1 MIEWVKERLIA
12 AWRALV
18 LGLLSFLGGLPLLIL
33 TILSI
38 AFIPLFGAGLVLL
51 PAVTNAVRQL
61 ANQRRELATRWSGV
75 TIPEPYRPEPAAT
88 GNDLTTMW
96 RRVQW
101 ILTDPATWRD
111 VAWMAV
117 SPVNFVLGLLPAAM
131 ISSGIQGLILAPL
144 IAIQVPGVH
153 AGLDWVVKAPAGVW
167 VGIGQFVVLIPLGL
181 LIAPIALQA
190 HQRFAATLLSPT
202 AAAVL
207 SWRVDTLTESR
218 AQVVGDQA
226 AALRQIER
234 DLHDGAQA
242 RLVALSMNLGMAS
255 DMFDSD
261 PQRAQQLV
269 AEAHAA
275 SQTALT
281 ELRGLVR
288 GIQPPVLAERGLA
301 AAIEAVAF
309 TLPVPVRVVAAIP
322 AEVPA
327 PAETAVYF
335 AVTECLAN
343 IVKHAHAT
351 SATVDLRAVAG
362 AIRATVSD
370 DGIGGADARRGTGL
384 AGVTR
389 RLEALDG
396 TLTVL
401 SPDGGPTVVTLEVP
415 CASLSPRTTHSSGT
429 A

>member
-1 MIEWVKERLIA
+1 MTEWIKDRLIA

-61 ANQRRELATRWSGV
+61 ANQRRELAARWSGV
-75 TIPEPYRPEPAAT
+75 TIPEPYRPEPTAT
-88 GNDLTTMW
+88 GNDLTIMW
-96 RRVQW
+96 RRAQW

-117 SPVNFVLGLLPAAM
+117 SPVNFALGLLPAAM
-131 ISSGIQGLILAPL
+131 ISSGIQGIILAPL

-190 HQRFAATLLSPT
+190 HQHFAATLLSPT

-207 SWRVDTLTESR
+207 SRRVDTLTESR
-218 AQVVGDQA
+218 AQVVDDQA

-261 PQRAQQLV
+261 PERAQQLV

-288 GIQPPVLAERGLA
+288 GIQPPVLAERGLV

-322 AEVPA
+322 AELPA

-343 IVKHAHAT
+343 IVKHANAT

-384 AGVTR
+384 AGVIR

-396 TLTVL
+396 TLTVV